1 MGDIK
6 SALDIAMEKAE
17 KMAGESGEKNKRL
30 TKGQKEEI
38 AEIRKIY
45 DAKSA
50 EREIMLQSK
59 IEKAAISNPD
69 DALSQIEELK
79 RELNEE
85 KKALLDERDKKIEKI
100 RRKKN

>member
-1 MGDIK
+1 MGEIK

-17 KMAGESGEKNKRL
+17 KITGESGKKNVRL

-45 DAKSA
+45 GAKSA
-50 EREIMLQSK
+50 EREIMFQGT

-69 DALSQIEELK
+69 DAPSQIEELK
-79 RELNEE
+79 RAFNEE
-85 KKALLDERDKKIEKI
+85 KKALFDERDKKIEAI

>member
-6 SALDIAMEKAE
+6 SALDIAMKKAE
-17 KMAGESGEKNKRL
+17 KITGESGEKNVRL
-30 TKGQKEEI
+30 AKGQKEEI

-59 IEKAAISNPD
+59 IEKAKIRNPN
-69 DALSQIEELK
+69 DAPSQIEELK
-79 RELNEE
+79 RAFNEE
-85 KKALLDERDKKIEKI
+85 KKALFDKRDKKIEEI